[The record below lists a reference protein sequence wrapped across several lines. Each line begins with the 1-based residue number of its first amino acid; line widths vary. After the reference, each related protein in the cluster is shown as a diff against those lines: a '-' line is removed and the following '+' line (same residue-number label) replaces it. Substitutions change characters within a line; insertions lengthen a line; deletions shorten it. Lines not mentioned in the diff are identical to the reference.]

1 MSVDAT
7 RHAWRRQGLRP
18 AAKLVFLAMADRA
31 GEDHVCWPSIDRLVL
46 DTGLNR
52 KTVIGAL
59 AALVAAGEIVD
70 TGVRSGKT
78 KQVVCYRI
86 VGVSGR
92 EDEAAPKQ
100 GRKRNSTENGIVP
113 ETERF
118 QKRDGSEN
126 GTVPKAEQF
135 QKRNST
141 ENSGKQ
147 SQKRTGNSTENGTQ
161 NLKGEPTKEPPTYCR
176 SGDRP
181 HAPEGG
187 ALPPVGDR
195 VFLTKKGRSLK
206 GMRLAWFEAF
216 WTAFDYKHGKAAAA
230 DAWLDIRE
238 LNNAICQQIVL
249 AAKRAAEARPAQERA
264 GLTPKWPQGWITER
278 RWEDEHGPATPPAA
292 EARGQNDAFVAMVDR
307 MRARN
312 AQQGPGPDGETDGSE
327 ADDHVEEGKKAC
339 G

>member
-59 AALVAAGEIVD
+59 AALVTAGEIAD

-100 GRKRNSTENGIVP
+100 YRKRNSTERGTVP
-113 ETERF
+113 EKEPSP
-118 QKRDGSEN
+118 KRNGSES
-126 GTVPKAEQF
+126 GTVPKTEQD

-141 ENSGKQ
+141 GNSGKQ

-195 VFLTKKGRSLK
+195 VFLTRKRRELR

-230 DAWLDIRE
+230 DAWLDIPQM
-238 LNNAICQQIVL
+238 NNAVCQRIVL

-264 GLTPKWPQGWITER
+264 GQTPKWAQGWIAER

-292 EARGQNDAFVAMVDR
+292 EARGQNDAYVAMLDR
-307 MRARN
+307 MRANN
-312 AQQGPGPDGETDGSE
+312 AQPGSGPGGAADGQGQ
-327 ADDHVEEGKKAC
+327 EGTALC